1 MKEGRPGGDR
11 EGAEM
16 EIDKKRAAGGIQK
29 DDELRSKQMDKRAT
43 VTERGGEEINE
54 RECTWEIRI
63 GWQKESERDTKRD
76 RLNQQMESIYPQD

>member
-1 MKEGRPGGDR
+1 MTDEGGSMKEGRPGGDR

-43 VTERGGEEINE
+43 VTERGG
-54 RECTWEIRI
+54 
-63 GWQKESERDTKRD
+63 
-76 RLNQQMESIYPQD
+76 

>member
-54 RECTWEIRI
+54 RECTKWY
-63 GWQKESERDTKRD
+63 
-76 RLNQQMESIYPQD
+76 SINNSVSNKVTQHSVQLG